1 MESMHE
7 IAQAAISQIPP
18 SGRLRDED
26 REIIL
31 RNKDHL
37 LELGP
42 QIVKSFYDTLF
53 AHPETAAVFRE
64 GERPAREGTLV
75 NWWTRTVNGPLD
87 DTYFSWMALVGLVHV
102 IRNVTNPMMLAMSD
116 HVAQLVSDEAASF
129 PISSEEQMKLV
140 AAFGRLS
147 SMVRAIITWGY
158 DHAVSAALF
167 EVAGMPEALLARL
180 RDQEIVAALSDART
194 QLV

>member
-1 MESMHE
+1 MHD
-7 IAQAAISQIPP
+7 IAQNALQQMPP
-18 SGRLRDED
+18 TSRLRQED

-37 LELGP
+37 LALGP
-42 QIVKSFYDTLF
+42 LIVKSFYDTLYD
-53 AHPETAAVFRE
+53 HPPTSAVFKE

-75 NWWTRTVNGPLD
+75 NWWTRTINGPLD
-87 DTYFSWMALVGLVHV
+87 EDYFAWMALVGLVHV

-116 HVAQLVSDEAASF
+116 HVAELVSQKSHEF
-129 PISSEEQMKLV
+129 PIPPNEQQDLV
-140 AAFGRLS
+140 AAFGRLAAS
-147 SMVRAIITWGY
+147 VRAIITWGY

-180 RDQEIVAALSDART
+180 RDQEIVTALRDARS
-194 QLV
+194 QLTV